1 LSKRDLLKQS
11 SRRLRRRMCGEAPP
25 RRGTF
30 GEKEGLGPRF
40 GLSPMSVSAKGRIRG
55 VALFLLLKA
64 FGEGKPRL
72 TSGGRAGVLLLL
84 VVLTFAFAA
93 CSRNERRYD
102 LKGKVVM
109 VEKEKHLVTISH
121 EDVAGLMPSMT
132 MPFTVPNQA
141 DLDFLA
147 PEDQVTATLVVD
159 GSQSWLENLFVIR
172 TSAGAS
178 GAPLQ
183 AEAKQGDE
191 VPNYTLRNQ
200 DGKEIRLHN
209 YRGKALLLTFIY
221 TRCPLPEYCTLMS
234 NNFAQIDRQLQQNPE
249 VYART
254 HLLSISIDPKYDT
267 PQVLRSYGAAHTE
280 RYEAETFTHWEFA
293 SGDQVK
299 DMAQFFGLRYFA
311 EQDQIVHG
319 LKTVIV
325 KPDGTVAKVY
335 TGNDW
340 KPEDVTN
347 ELKRVL

>member
-1 LSKRDLLKQS
+1 MIKF
-11 SRRLRRRMCGEAPP
+11 SR
-25 RRGTF
+25 
-30 GEKEGLGPRF
+30 
-40 GLSPMSVSAKGRIRG
+40 
-55 VALFLLLKA
+55 
-64 FGEGKPRL
+64 
-72 TSGGRAGVLLLL
+72 VLVLILL
-84 VVLTFAFAA
+84 VLAGMFAA
-93 CSRNERRYD
+93 CRRNEKRYD

-121 EDVAGLMPSMT
+121 EDVAGLMPAMT

-159 GSQSWLENLFVIR
+159 GSQSWLENLFVTR
-172 TSAGAS
+172 TSGNAS
-178 GAPLQ
+178 VPLPT
-183 AEAKQGDE
+183 EAKPGDE
-191 VPNYTLRNQ
+191 VPNVTLRNQ

-234 NNFAQIDRQLQQNPE
+234 NNFAQVDRQLQQNPE

-254 HLLSISIDPKYDT
+254 HLLSISIDPKFDT

-280 RYEAETFTHWEFA
+280 RYEDETFAHWEFA

-299 DMAQFFGLRYFA
+299 DLAQFFGLRYFT
-311 EQDQIVHG
+311 ENDQIMHG
-319 LKTVIV
+319 LRTVIIA
-325 KPDGTVAKVY
+325 PDGKVAKIY
-335 TGNDW
+335 SDNTW
-340 KPEDVTN
+340 KPEDVAN